1 MENVLY
7 EYSFNF
13 GNLLLSVIPL
23 VIGIAFF
30 VNSVKL
36 ICEKKKK
43 EEHHSFIDSL
53 FKIAGLIIGPL
64 GFGMFVML
72 VLGLSVEHKEY
83 QQLIDDSEIQVVE
96 GYVENYHPM
105 PYEGHDTEH
114 FEINGVYFEYS
125 DYSMV
130 NGYNVTASHGGV
142 ITHNGQ
148 RLKIKYVSKEYDGV
162 SQNIILYIAQIE
174 EADT

>member
-7 EYSFNF
+7 EYNFNF
-13 GNLLLSVIPL
+13 GNFLLSIIPL
-23 VIGIAFF
+23 VIGIVFF
-30 VNSVKL
+30 INSVKL
-36 ICEKKKK
+36 IREKKKSK
-43 EEHHSFIDSL
+43 EHHGFIDSL
-53 FKIAGLIIGPL
+53 FKVAGLIIGPL
-64 GFGMFVML
+64 GIGMFVML
-72 VLGLSVEHKEY
+72 VLGLTIEHKEY
-83 QQLIDDSEIQVVE
+83 QQLIDNSEIQVVE

-114 FEINGVYFEYS
+114 FEINGIYFEYS

-148 RLKIKYVSKEYDGV
+148 HLKIKYISKEYDGV
-162 SQNIILYIAQIE
+162 SENIILYIAQTE
-174 EADT
+174 EANS